1 MSETV
6 SANAGQE
13 PPHNK
18 PPGFEEAQQTGPIPS
33 AYDVALDEINPI
45 APRLFSEHRWHEY
58 FERLRKEDPVHFN
71 ETESA
76 GRYWSLTRYDDI
88 KVLVPYPLFRVARNI
103 AIFRFWH
110 QGKRPFPSC

>member
-6 SANAGQE
+6 SGNAGQE

-18 PPGFEEAQQTGPIPS
+18 PPGFEEAQKTGPIPS

-58 FERLRKEDPVHFN
+58 FARLRKEDPVHFN

-76 GRYWSLTRYDDI
+76 GRYCRRENLHGDFAEVRPGDDRRFGREGRLSGGPG
-88 KVLVPYPLFRVARNI
+88 VL
-103 AIFRFWH
+103 
-110 QGKRPFPSC
+110 